1 MFKNT
6 FLQNTSSGIFWKVIN
21 KSGFRKAFQKVFRKH
36 NFKIKDKEIKLRAI
50 LAKALTYGEKLG
62 DKIFSLRFGGGG
74 GVKSSPLKTPRK

>member
-36 NFKIKDKEIKLRAI
+36 NFKIKDKKIKLRAI

-74 GVKSSPLKTPRK
+74 GGGGGSEILPS